1 MRVANLV
8 LGLVVAAVGV
18 LAFFEA
24 SDLDMFGEHGVPGPG
39 FLPIV
44 LAITLLVLGLLLVG
58 LTLTRWRAPAPQVEA
73 AEDEDKFEARNL
85 VRAGRVWIG
94 FLVSVPVMSLI
105 GFIPAMVILVA
116 YLVFVV
122 ERIKGIKPVLAA
134 ILIPAAIYAIFA
146 FMLGVDLPAS
156 SLFGQS

>member
-18 LAFFEA
+18 VAFFEA

-39 FLPIV
+39 FLPIL
-44 LAITLLVLGLLLVG
+44 LAAALLVLGLLLAA
-58 LTLTRWRAPAPQVEA
+58 LTLARWRAPAPQGET
-73 AEDEDKFEARNL
+73 EDRFEVRGL
-85 VRAGRVWIG
+85 VRAARVWIG
-94 FLVSVPVMSLI
+94 FLVSIPVMSLI

-116 YLVFVV
+116 YLVFAV
-122 ERIKGIKPVLAA
+122 ERITGIKPVLAS
-134 ILIPAAIYAIFA
+134 ILVPAAIYAVFA
-146 FMLGVDLPAS
+146 FLLGVDLPAS